1 VKSYWRS
8 GLVSYYRGNHSGDQ
22 RIVMTGHD
30 DAVEVPE
37 HVAQDQQAAITGE
50 LIRAGRKAR
59 GYDEPHP
66 RSSPS

>member
-1 VKSYWRS
+1 M
-8 GLVSYYRGNHSGDQ
+8 
-22 RIVMTGHD
+22 IGHG